1 MTMHSSE
8 CRSYDVPDGCY
19 AHGLS
24 DCLCDVQ
31 PIEGGVPIRAVP
43 FPQRLA
49 ELGLDRFA
57 FVEWAEEVAAWQDS
71 QGGPGDLR
79 LVAES

>member
-8 CRSYDVPDGCY
+8 CRAYDAPDGCF

-43 FPQRLA
+43 FPERLA

-57 FVEWAEEVAAWQDS
+57 FVEWAEELAAWENSQD
-71 QGGPGDLR
+71 GPDLR
-79 LVAES
+79 LVAEG

>member
-8 CRSYDVPDGCY
+8 CRAYDTPDGCF

-31 PIEGGVPIRAVP
+31 PIEGGVPIRAIP
-43 FPQRLA
+43 FPERLA

-57 FVEWAEEVAAWQDS
+57 FVEWAEEIAAWEESQD
-71 QGGPGDLR
+71 GPDLR
-79 LVAES
+79 LVAEG